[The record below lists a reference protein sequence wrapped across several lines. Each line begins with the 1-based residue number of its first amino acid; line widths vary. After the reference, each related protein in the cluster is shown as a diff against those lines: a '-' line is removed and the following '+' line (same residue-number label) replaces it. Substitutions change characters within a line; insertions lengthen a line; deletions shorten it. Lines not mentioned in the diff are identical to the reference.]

1 MRVAAAPTFKRMP
14 RSTENCPSRTV
25 THLPRS
31 RRLAPVRFG
40 IFLCA
45 WAWFGAARAQEGR
58 PTLYV
63 FLQLDV
69 KPNVLEQTLQKQLP
83 GMAVT
88 VFGRFR
94 DFQDVVANKRPD
106 AILAIP
112 PLLDLDHTKATLQ
125 GAKAGRDWEPYVLI
139 SAGSNQPAS
148 LSGKTV
154 GVVDLLGHDGTQA
167 FATSLLK
174 TADVKIKRVAK
185 VEDLL
190 PLLEFSA
197 ADAILIPSAVV
208 KRLTERTR
216 LPLAVRELPGAH
228 VGLPAV
234 AVLRPAIRE
243 MVVRSVQG
251 LDAEAKNM
259 LGIDNWSAR

>member
-1 MRVAAAPTFKRMP
+1 MVDAGTPT
-14 RSTENCPSRTV
+14 
-25 THLPRS
+25 PRS
-31 RRLAPVRFG
+31 RRRLRAGIGALLLAALV
-40 IFLCA
+40 
-45 WAWFGAARAQEGR
+45 GAAGSALGQEGR

-69 KPNVLEQTLQKQLP
+69 KPSVLEQALQRQLP

-94 DFQDVVANKRPD
+94 DFQDVVGTRRPD

-112 PLLDLDHTKATLQ
+112 PLLDLDHSKPTLQ
-125 GAKAGRDWEPYVLI
+125 GARSGRDWEPYVLI
-139 SAGSNQPAS
+139 SAGATAPPAS

-167 FATSLLK
+167 FAASLLK
-174 TADVKIKRVAK
+174 TTDIKIKRVAK

-197 ADAILIPSAVV
+197 ADAILLPGAVV
-208 KRLTERTR
+208 KRLSERTR
-216 LPLAVRELPGAH
+216 LPLAVRELPGVR

-234 AVLRPAIRE
+234 AVLRPAARDA
-243 MVVRSVQG
+243 VVQSLQG
-251 LDAEAKNM
+251 LDADTKNI
-259 LGIDNWSAR
+259 LGIDAWSAR

>member
-1 MRVAAAPTFKRMP
+1 MP
-14 RSTENCPSRTV
+14 RPAENCPTRTV
-25 THLPRS
+25 PSFPRP
-31 RRLAPVRFG
+31 RRLTRVRLG
-40 IFLCA
+40 ILLVATA
-45 WAWFGAARAQEGR
+45 WLGTAHAQDGR

-83 GMAVT
+83 GIAVT

-94 DFQDVVANKRPD
+94 DFQDVVATKRPD

-112 PLLDLDHTKATLQ
+112 PLLDLDHTKPTLQ
-125 GAKAGRDWEPYVLI
+125 GAKGGRDWEAYVLV
-139 SAGSNQPAS
+139 SAGGSSQPGS

-167 FATSLLK
+167 FAASVLK
-174 TADVKIKRVAK
+174 TSDVKVKRVAK
-185 VEDLL
+185 IEDLL

-197 ADAILIPSAVV
+197 ADAILIPSGVV

-216 LPLAVRELPGAH
+216 LPLAVRDLPGAH

-243 MVVRSVQG
+243 TMVRSLQG
-251 LDAEAKNM
+251 LDAETKSI
-259 LGIDNWSAR
+259 LGIDNWSPR

>member
-1 MRVAAAPTFKRMP
+1 MAPLL
-14 RSTENCPSRTV
+14 RT
-25 THLPRS
+25 
-31 RRLAPVRFG
+31 RRLTCARLG
-40 IFLCA
+40 ILLVASA
-45 WAWFGAARAQEGR
+45 WLGTAHAQEGR

-94 DFQDVVANKRPD
+94 DFQDVVATRRPD

-112 PLLDLDHTKATLQ
+112 PLLDLDHTKPTLQ
-125 GAKAGRDWEPYVLI
+125 GAKGGRDWEAYVLV
-139 SAGSNQPAS
+139 SAGASNPGS

-167 FATSLLK
+167 FAASVLK
-174 TADVKIKRVAK
+174 TSDLKVKRVAK
-185 VEDLL
+185 IEDLL

-197 ADAILIPSAVV
+197 ADAILIPGSVV

-216 LPLAVRELPGAH
+216 LPLAVHELPGAH

-234 AVLRPAIRE
+234 AVLRPSIRDT
-243 MVVRSVQG
+243 VVHSLQS
-251 LDAEAKNM
+251 LDSETKGI
-259 LGIDNWSAR
+259 LGIDNWSSR

>member
-1 MRVAAAPTFKRMP
+1 VILLVA
-14 RSTENCPSRTV
+14 
-25 THLPRS
+25 
-31 RRLAPVRFG
+31 
-40 IFLCA
+40 CA
-45 WAWFGAARAQEGR
+45 WLGNAHAQDARL
-58 PTLYV
+58 TLYV

-69 KPNVLEQTLQKQLP
+69 KPNILQQMLQKQLP
-83 GMAVT
+83 ELTVT

-94 DFQDVVANKRPD
+94 DFQDVVATKQPD

-125 GAKAGRDWEPYVLI
+125 GSRGGREWEEYVLVF
-139 SAGSNQPAS
+139 SGSNQPAS

-167 FATSLLK
+167 FAVSLLK
-174 TADVKIKRVAK
+174 TSDFKVKRVAK

-190 PLLEFSA
+190 ALLEFSA
-197 ADAILIPSAVV
+197 ADAILIPGSVV

-234 AVLRPAIRE
+234 AVLHPANRDTIL
-243 MVVRSVQG
+243 RSVRG
-251 LDAEAKNM
+251 LDAETKSL
-259 LGIDNWSAR
+259 LGIDSWSAR

>member
-1 MRVAAAPTFKRMP
+1 VRIGVLLAAWVWLGSA
-14 RSTENCPSRTV
+14 
-25 THLPRS
+25 H
-31 RRLAPVRFG
+31 
-40 IFLCA
+40 
-45 WAWFGAARAQEGR
+45 AQDGR

-69 KPNVLEQTLQKQLP
+69 KPNILEQTLQKQLP
-83 GMAVT
+83 AVAVT

-112 PLLDLDHTKATLQ
+112 PLLDLDHTKPTLQ
-125 GAKAGRDWEPYVLI
+125 GAKGGRDWEPYVLI
-139 SAGSNQPAS
+139 SAGSAGSGS
-148 LSGKTV
+148 LSGKTI

-167 FATSLLK
+167 FATAMLK
-174 TADVKIKRVAK
+174 TADVKVKRVAK
-185 VEDLL
+185 IEDLL

-197 ADAILIPSAVV
+197 ADAILLPSAVV

-216 LPLAVRELPGAH
+216 LPLAVHELPGAH

-234 AVLRPAIRE
+234 AVLRAASRDT
-243 MVVRSVQG
+243 VVRSLQG
-251 LDAEAKNM
+251 LDTDAKGM